1 MADKSGFQPKPE
13 ATGFSRWS
21 VQKKIELM
29 SPLQPTC
36 KKRAAEWQRQ
46 PAGFIAHSGRSR

>member
-21 VQKKIELM
+21 VHEIN
-29 SPLQPTC
+29 THV
-36 KKRAAEWQRQ
+36 
-46 PAGFIAHSGRSR
+46 I